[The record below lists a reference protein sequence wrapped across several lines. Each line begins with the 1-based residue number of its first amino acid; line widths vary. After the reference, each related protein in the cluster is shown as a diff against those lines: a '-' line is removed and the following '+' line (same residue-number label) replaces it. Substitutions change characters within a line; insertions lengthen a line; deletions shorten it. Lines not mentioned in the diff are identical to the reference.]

1 MRKNQ
6 PTGTKYLPRC
16 HPESER
22 LKRELLCFKLGLPA
36 IGRGFHLI
44 PFRTQKLSR
53 VPFPAVLRSSAAR
66 TRESWQPISASLIVY
81 LDLAKLYYQPQIVLK
96 RCDKEMIN
104 PLAQSPIFTNQFGI
118 GSGDP
123 VLTILSLLSYLFIFV
138 FIFYGQRIQM
148 YVMIREVENSLF
160 KLKLMKEEGRKT
172 AVETIKEIGKPTTDP
187 SSKVDRYLDYFTISP
202 QNMDPAGIVNKLDH
216 ILDVRDQRMKDEVK
230 LMAPASDEVQVY
242 NLENTLEAAMAL
254 NFIYKVVRHYYLQ
267 GKKTLSL
274 YTIMQLQMILPM
286 VMKEAEAYA
295 SALKAFAYGQ
305 PIGDGAG
312 PLIAARIMHGQEV
325 HKIPKDCVYAEVP
338 FENRTALVMKAEGPG
353 GNVGKP
359 GEAVQYLLEEY
370 KGKVTAVVMIDAGL
384 KLEGEALGEIAEGI
398 GAAIGGPGVDQFK
411 IEEAVVEQKIP
422 LYAVIIKEDIGDAV
436 SMMRKEI
443 SDAADKAIERIREV
457 IKERTQEGAHVVIVG
472 VGYTIG
478 VGQ

>member
-1 MRKNQ
+1 MFNMLAPSSISTNQ
-6 PTGTKYLPRC
+6 
-16 HPESER
+16 
-22 LKRELLCFKLGLPA
+22 LGL
-36 IGRGFHLI
+36 
-44 PFRTQKLSR
+44 
-53 VPFPAVLRSSAAR
+53 
-66 TRESWQPISASLIVY
+66 
-81 LDLAKLYYQPQIVLK
+81 
-96 RCDKEMIN
+96 
-104 PLAQSPIFTNQFGI
+104 

-123 VLTILSLLSYLFIFV
+123 ILTIISLLTYVFFFV

-148 YVMIREVENSLF
+148 YIMIREVESSLF

-172 AVETIKEIGKPTTDP
+172 AIETIKEIGKPTVDP
-187 SSKVDRYLDYFTISP
+187 SSKVDRYLEYFTISP
-202 QNMDPAGIVNKLDH
+202 QSMDPAGIVYKLDH
-216 ILDVRDQRMKDEVK
+216 ILDVREDRMKDEVK
-230 LMAPASDEVQVY
+230 VMAPASDEVQGY

-254 NFIYKVVRHYYLQ
+254 NFIYKVIRHYYIQ

-274 YTIMQLQMILPM
+274 YTIMQLQMILPL
-286 VMKEAEAYA
+286 VMKEAEAYS

-312 PLIAARIMHGQEV
+312 PLIAARLMHGHEV
-325 HKIPKDCVYAEVP
+325 RKVPRDCVVASVP
-338 FENRTALVMKAEGPG
+338 FENRTALVLKAEGPG

-359 GEAVQYLLEEY
+359 GEAVKTLIEEN
-370 KGKVTAVVMIDAGL
+370 KGKIAAVVMIDAGL

-411 IEEAVVEQKIP
+411 IEEAVMEDKIP

-443 SDAADKAIERIREV
+443 SDATEKAIERVRDV
-457 IKERTQEGAHVVIVG
+457 VKERTKEGDHVIIVG
-472 VGYTIG
+472 VGNTIG